1 MPSEIKLY
9 DEEQDLEEEDEKEN
23 DYQNLLKE
31 TKASIRELKEVK
43 KRVAPLLFDLK
54 DGSLQLPSIGLP
66 VCLHGKRLNTGA
78 GE

>member
-54 DGSLQLPSIGLP
+54 DGTLKRVAPS
-66 VCLHGKRLNTGA
+66 RYN
-78 GE
+78 